1 LPGGC
6 DDADISDPD
15 DRYINQPE
23 KGPSFHTN
31 EFMRGYNDGYD
42 ECSNGGDSDGSGS
55 SNEPDRDFGRD
66 NNGQSDGSGRI
77 NCDANPDDAFCNSE
91 KGRNGLPFCD
101 IVRNVR
107 SCYDRNDNPKEY
119 CEKYRE
125 DDRDFCRIIEGTDDV
140 SGSTSRSGDS
150 ENDNDEDN
158 SSMNNENKFRVI
170 LTFLEGEDRNFSDV
184 RLYIQEYPQY
194 GTNPPGGSHIDLNDA
209 FYNDAPYTG
218 VWEDEIAIPS
228 GLIDVGEEFHICIE
242 DTRKDIILACY
253 ELENG
258 SESEPEHLEIDFN
271 NFP

>member
-1 LPGGC
+1 MSVAIVFLTFLIANTMAALVPYANASSESLYRSGYNHGC

-42 ECSNGGDSDGSGS
+42 NCSGNSGS
-55 SNEPDRDFGRD
+55 
-66 NNGQSDGSGRI
+66 
-77 NCDANPDDAFCNSE
+77 
-91 KGRNGLPFCD
+91 
-101 IVRNVR
+101 
-107 SCYDRNDNPKEY
+107 
-119 CEKYRE
+119 
-125 DDRDFCRIIEGTDDV
+125 DV
-140 SGSTSRSGDS
+140 GGSTSRSDD
-150 ENDNDEDN
+150 NDNDEDN
-158 SSMNNENKFRVI
+158 GSTNNENKFKVMV
-170 LTFLEGEDRNFSDV
+170 TFLEGEDRNFSDV

-218 VWEDEIAIPS
+218 VWEDEIVIPS
-228 GLIDVGEEFHICIE
+228 GLIDVGEEFHICME
-242 DTRKDIILACY
+242 DTKRDVILACY

-258 SESEPEHLEIDFN
+258 SESKPERLQIDFN